1 MSAVVSYIARKYF
14 NVGKYLRIVHKFLVP
29 RVALRV
35 CLYKWGLQVCRQFMC
50 KFMCK
55 SMWRGRW
62 PGLALVARIIMC
74 CAGRGG
80 AGRGAGVWAWS
91 LMLPWDHTREI
102 GQNWSQHRDNEAT
115 ETFVAAKLSSSKS
128 QDWRTLLHI
137 LMANQHYINT
147 VIWAM
152 LQ

>member
-14 NVGKYLRIVHKFLVP
+14 NVGKYLRIVHKFLVL

-80 AGRGAGVWAWS
+80 VPVSGPGVWCCYGITPGKSAET
-91 LMLPWDHTREI
+91 D
-102 GQNWSQHRDNEAT
+102 HRDNEAT
-115 ETFVAAKLSSSKS
+115 ETFVAAKLSNSLS